1 MDKFDIC
8 IVGAGVIGLAVA
20 KQLACMEPKRN
31 RSIVILERESGFGQ
45 HTSSR
50 NSEVIHAGIYYQP
63 GGLKARLSIRGKQLL
78 YAHCD
83 AHQVSYQQIGKY
95 IVAQADQ
102 ELELQRLA
110 ANAEASGVDDLRWV
124 SRSSLQE
131 AEPAI
136 RASHALFS
144 PSTGILD
151 SHGYMQSLLHL
162 AQNQGALFA
171 PYTQIEA
178 IEWHADTFTLTSAIR
193 NKSVT
198 EQYRFQASILVNCAG
213 LNATAVASTISAAQ
227 HIPIPTIY
235 FCKGDYFAYTAPSPI
250 RHLVYPLADLHAAGL
265 GIHAT
270 LDLSGR
276 LRFGPDA
283 EFIDAMQYH
292 IDPRKAVTFA
302 QSIASYFPAISADK
316 LLPAYSGIRPKLVPA
331 GKPALDFNIQ
341 DGGDFGIPGL
351 VQLFGIE
358 SPGLTASLAIG
369 EHVNAM
375 VSALGS

>member
-1 MDKFDIC
+1 M
-8 IVGAGVIGLAVA
+8 IGLAIA

-31 RSIVILERESGFGQ
+31 RSIVVLERESGFGQ

-50 NSEVIHAGIYYQP
+50 NSEVIHAGIYYRP
-63 GGLKARLSIRGKQLL
+63 GELKSRLCIRGRQLL

-83 AHQVSYQQIGKY
+83 THRIAYQQIGKY

-102 ELELQRLA
+102 EQELQRLA
-110 ANAEASGVDDLRWV
+110 ENAQASGVDDLRWI
-124 SRSSLQE
+124 SRLSLLE
-131 AEPAI
+131 IEPAV

-162 AQNQGALFA
+162 AQNQGVLFA
-171 PYTQIEA
+171 PFTDVEA
-178 IEWHADTFTLTSAIR
+178 VEWHAGTFTLTSAIR
-193 NKSVT
+193 NKTVR
-198 EQYRFQASILVNCAG
+198 EQYQFQASILINCAG
-213 LNATAVASTISAAQ
+213 LNAVAVATAISASQ
-227 HIPIPTIY
+227 HIPIPELY
-235 FCKGDYFAYTAPSPI
+235 FCKGDYFVYTAPSPI
-250 RHLVYPLADLHAAGL
+250 RHLVYPLPDQHAAGL

-270 LDLSGR
+270 LDLAGQ
-276 LRFGPDA
+276 LRFGPDI
-283 EFIDAMQYH
+283 EFIDAIHYH
-292 IDPRKAVTFA
+292 IDPCKAAAFA
-302 QSIASYFPAISADK
+302 QAIASYFPDISADK
-316 LLPAYSGIRPKLVPA
+316 LRPAYSGIRPKLAPA
-331 GKPALDFNIQ
+331 GKPAQDFYIQ
-341 DGGDFGIPGL
+341 DGRDFAVPGL